1 MNQVQHYQEL
11 IQQAARLALERSVA
25 ESDEPSV
32 DAIEP
37 AAKAIREALSPKGE
51 TVKRDFDQHLSF
63 RSQIETMDSVSIE
76 VAQELFGFLETR
88 TALVRKVMAETT
100 GKGVAMLKICNSLL
114 RRIPHATMGEFAG
127 SVQIFI
133 ANSFPLSERSGVNV
147 RGDFDTSNI
156 PAIDTAGLDEGGRE
170 EKLYRSFWSLQE
182 CFANPQSVFKNRPE
196 SFDSFVKAAK
206 LALEEFRKVEHK
218 NQPQATAT
226 AAMHDTAPLNSGD
239 PQFKCQIL
247 VQLLIFTK
255 LKEAAV
261 NKLVVVNMEIT
272 DAEEQTLRD
281 LSERAGNQLLTM
293 PRDRGTFRRAAVF
306 MLMHEADW
314 ARWKAGSCKPFE
326 GVPMP
331 ELVDEMQS
339 AAQSFFEVRDEVWA
353 TDVESL
359 EGIGNEA
366 QSVTLKD
373 TLGKLTSFLTLKE
386 RGVVDLLQWRALRM
400 SIPSGDIR
408 DVDPTSKTLG
418 LNCENGQD
426 PKEDQVSTTDVDDEP
441 FVTEVK

>member
-1 MNQVQHYQEL
+1 MSQVQHYQEL

-37 AAKAIREALSPKGE
+37 AAKAIREALSPKSE
-51 TVKRDFDQHLSF
+51 TVKRDFEYAFHTLASDIIEQLAKTPESTAALSEIKALLDTAILLCSDSTLEPAF
-63 RSQIETMDSVSIE
+63 VFSLTDETMDSVSIE

-88 TALVRKVMAETT
+88 TTLVRKVMAETT

-226 AAMHDTAPLNSGD
+226 AAMHDTAPLKYLTSPRLLWLQFGD

-255 LKEAAV
+255 YALSMAGENFERLKEAAV

-326 GVPMP
+326 GVPIP

-339 AAQSFFEVRDEVWA
+339 AAQSFFEVRDVQYRGSGVPMGSAGLEEVWA
-353 TDVESL
+353 TDV
-359 EGIGNEA
+359 
-366 QSVTLKD
+366 
-373 TLGKLTSFLTLKE
+373 
-386 RGVVDLLQWRALRM
+386 
-400 SIPSGDIR
+400 
-408 DVDPTSKTLG
+408 
-418 LNCENGQD
+418 
-426 PKEDQVSTTDVDDEP
+426 
-441 FVTEVK
+441 